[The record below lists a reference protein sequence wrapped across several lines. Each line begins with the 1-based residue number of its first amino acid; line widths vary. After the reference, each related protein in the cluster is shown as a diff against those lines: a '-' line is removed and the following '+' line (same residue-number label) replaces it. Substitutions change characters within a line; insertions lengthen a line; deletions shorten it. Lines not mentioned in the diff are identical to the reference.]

1 MMGFSIDILM
11 QTIKPLSTNVASLS
25 LFVRAVRRVTL
36 YFALS
41 AVVR

>member
-1 MMGFSIDILM
+1 MINFSIDILM
-11 QTIKPLSTNVASLS
+11 QAIKTLSTNVANLC